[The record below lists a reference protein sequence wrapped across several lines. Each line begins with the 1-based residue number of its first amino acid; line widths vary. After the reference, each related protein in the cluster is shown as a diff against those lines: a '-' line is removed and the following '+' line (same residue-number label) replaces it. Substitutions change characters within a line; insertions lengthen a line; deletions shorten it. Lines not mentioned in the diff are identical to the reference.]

1 MYFIAMFMNIY
12 PIYSQSMIFKQKL
25 YKKDADKFM
34 EVKNSRN
41 VVLSELHYLL
51 GNQVFYDELTKVSE
65 REIYRF
71 NLKIDPKNQ
80 MSVEFLNPQD
90 LKSDAESF
98 RQALPY
104 FREVVFNNPTSPLS
118 KVISIIH
125 SESEEKLNKIK
136 SELDALI
143 ELYNYAI
150 DNDYF
155 LKFIWE
161 WNEDD

>member
-1 MYFIAMFMNIY
+1 MAMFMNIY
-12 PIYSQSMIFKQKL
+12 PICSQSMIFNQKL
-25 YKKDADKFM
+25 YKKYTAKFI

-80 MSVEFLNPQD
+80 MSIEFLNPEE

-98 RQALPY
+98 RKALPY

-143 ELYNYAI
+143 ELYDYAI
-150 DNDYF
+150 DNGYF
-155 LKFIWE
+155 FEIYMGME
-161 WNEDD
+161 GDD

>member
-1 MYFIAMFMNIY
+1 MAMFMNIY
-12 PIYSQSMIFKQKL
+12 PICSQSMIINQKL
-25 YKKDADKFM
+25 YKKDTTKFM

-80 MSVEFLNPQD
+80 MSVEFLNPEE

-98 RQALPY
+98 RNTLPY
-104 FREVVFNNPTSPLS
+104 FREVYNNPTSPLS
-118 KVISIIH
+118 KVISIIP
-125 SESEEKLNKIK
+125 SESEEKINKIK

-143 ELYNYAI
+143 ELYDYAI
-150 DNDYF
+150 DNGYF
-155 LKFIWE
+155 LKFIWD
-161 WNEDD
+161 WSGDD